1 MRHQPRRRSPYGG
14 HRTAAGALCTLAAV
28 AAGVM
33 VAPSAHASGANWADW
48 SGNCYG
54 WTTWDANHVTG
65 HVWDHAY
72 DDCRVSIIQWNAYE
86 TPGAGSSYSNA
97 DAYSPNTGASS
108 PTWWHGPTDSG
119 GLLEVQVCVQDMTL
133 GAQAACSNVYN

>member
-1 MRHQPRRRSPYGG
+1 MQRHQRRQSRHARQRATASAVCALAAL
-14 HRTAAGALCTLAAV
+14 AAGFI
-28 AAGVM
+28 G
-33 VAPSAHASGANWADW
+33 APSAHAAGSNWANW

-65 HVWDHAY
+65 HTWDHAY
-72 DDCRVSIIQWNAYE
+72 DDCRISIIQWNAYG

-97 DAYSPNTGASS
+97 DAYAPNTGVSS

-119 GLLEVQVCVQDMTL
+119 GLLEVQVCVQDLTL
-133 GAQAACSNVYN
+133 NAQTQCSNVYN